1 MRGKKPAVDG
11 TFYFNELVFCAWRD
25 ADFQHK
31 HAAWL
36 EAIHE
41 QIKHGLLVLRVMNGR
56 EKNDYVKLFL
66 AQIAPVLANELA
78 ARKKLPGC
86 SEKALAAVYSYN
98 SFRALPVGKTAK
110 ETGIA
115 ADIKKTFAFELR
127 QIKGNQLCWAYGIAL
142 LPGKGLVGH

>member
-11 TFYFNELVFCAWRD
+11 TFYFHELVLGAWRD

-31 HAAWL
+31 HAAGL

-41 QIKHGLLVLRVMNGR
+41 QIEHGLLVGRIMNGR

-66 AQIAPVLANELA
+66 ANIAPVLANELA

-86 SEKALAAVYSYN
+86 FQKGGAAVHPHHPGC
-98 SFRALPVGKTAK
+98 ALPVGKTAK

-115 ADIKKTFAFELR
+115 ADIKKTLAFELR
-127 QIKGNQLCWAYGIAL
+127 QIKGDQLGGAYGIAL
-142 LPGKGLVGH
+142 RPGK

>member
-1 MRGKKPAVDG
+1 
-11 TFYFNELVFCAWRD
+11 
-25 ADFQHK
+25 
-31 HAAWL
+31 
-36 EAIHE
+36 
-41 QIKHGLLVLRVMNGR
+41 MNGR

-127 QIKGNQLCWAYGIAL
+127 QIKGNQLGGAYGIAL
-142 LPGKGLVGH
+142 RPGK